1 MKTTFTSNG
10 QPLARLGNLLKLIC
24 AAALLGGATSA
35 ARASDPTGIYAFV
48 DRVVFEPSETAPE
61 RIQVWGGFALARTE
75 NRNDYHD
82 AERGFLYF
90 KVRVGEEGICQKEW
104 ADLKS
109 VAGTGQIVAF
119 GSRNPVNAITLRK
132 TDAKVEKPDV

>member
-1 MKTTFTSNG
+1 MGELSQAGRGHRQTR
-10 QPLARLGNLLKLIC
+10 LHRARAAQRKVVAAGND
-24 AAALLGGATSA
+24 SA

-48 DRVVFEPSETAPE
+48 DRVVFEPSEAAPE

-90 KVRVGEEGICQKEW
+90 KLRVGEEDICLKEW

-109 VAGTGQIVAF
+109 VAGTGQ
-119 GSRNPVNAITLRK
+119 
-132 TDAKVEKPDV
+132 